1 MKHSNSPIA
10 WRQGFAQSTTTGLNM
25 AWEIAGPDDAE
36 TILMVAG
43 LGCQLTMWNDDFCA
57 PLLER
62 GYRLVRFDN
71 RDIGLSDQHPT
82 HMKVNVPATFIRNKF
97 GLQTPTNY
105 RLDTMGNDAIGL
117 IDALELNR
125 PHLLGISMGGMIS
138 QIVAAKA
145 PEKIGKLVTLMSSTN
160 NPKLPMPTPNVLH
173 NMFLK
178 KPKSQKID
186 DVVEHVERVFTAIGS
201 PGYPPDPIKLRER
214 ARLSYHRAYKPAGV
228 LRQTHCVVATG
239 SIEEYTRA
247 IKVPTCVIHGL
258 DDPLLKKACSERIAK
273 LVPNSRLHLIKG
285 LGHDLPEPLAPTFAE
300 IIHSHLT
307 N

>member
-1 MKHSNSPIA
+1 MKHSNPPIT

-25 AWEIAGPDDAE
+25 AWEMAGPEDAE

-82 HMKVNVPATFIRNKF
+82 HMKVNVPATFLRNKL
-97 GLQTPTNY
+97 GLKTPTNY
-105 RLDTMGNDAIGL
+105 KLDTMGNDAIGL
-117 IDALELNR
+117 IDALGLKR

-145 PEKIGKLVTLMSSTN
+145 PEKVGKLVTLMSSTN
-160 NPKLPMPTPNVLH
+160 HPKLPMPTPNVLH

-178 KPKSQKID
+178 KPKSQNID

-201 PGYPPDPIKLRER
+201 PGFPPDPIKLRER
-214 ARLSYHRAYKPAGV
+214 ARLSYNRAYKPAGV

-239 SIEEYTRA
+239 SIEDYTKA
-247 IKVPTCVIHGL
+247 IKVPTCVIHGM
-258 DDPLLKKACSERIAK
+258 DDPLLKKACSERIVK

-300 IIHSHLT
+300 IIHSHLK

>member
-1 MKHSNSPIA
+1 MKTSSQSIE
-10 WRQGFAQSTTTGLNM
+10 WQQGFAKSNTTGLNM
-25 AWEIAGPDDAE
+25 AWETAGPADGE
-36 TILMVAG
+36 TLLMVAG
-43 LGCQLTMWNDDFCA
+43 LGCQLTMWNDEFCR

-82 HMKVNVPATFIRNKF
+82 NMKVNVPATFIRNKL
-97 GLQTPTNY
+97 GLKTPTNY
-105 RLDTMGNDAIGL
+105 KLDTMANDAIGL
-117 IDALELNR
+117 IDALQLNR

-138 QIVAAKA
+138 QIVAAKH
-145 PEKIGKLVTLMSSTN
+145 PEKIGKLVTLMSTTN
-160 NPKLPMPTPNVLH
+160 SPKLPMPSAHVLN

-178 KPKSQKID
+178 KPKSQKLE
-186 DVVEHVERVFTAIGS
+186 DVVEHIERVFTVIGS
-201 PGYPPDPIKLRER
+201 PGYPPDPARLRER
-214 ARLSYHRAYKPAGV
+214 ARNSYNRSYKPAGV

-239 SIEEYTRA
+239 SIEEYTRE
-247 IKVPTCVIHGL
+247 IKVPTCIIHGL

-300 IIHSHLT
+300 IIHSHLS
-307 N
+307 

>member
-1 MKHSNSPIA
+1 MKNQNMHID
-10 WRQGFAQSTTTGLNM
+10 WQQGFAKSATTGLNM
-25 AWEIAGPDDAE
+25 AWEIAGPADGE
-36 TILMVAG
+36 TIFMVAG
-43 LGCQLTMWNDDFCA
+43 LGCQLTMWNDDFCR

-71 RDIGLSDQHPT
+71 RDIGLTDQHPT
-82 HMKVNVPATFIRNKF
+82 SMKVNVPATFIRNKL
-97 GLQTPTNY
+97 GLKTPTNY
-105 RLDTMGNDAIGL
+105 KLDTMANDAIGL
-117 IDALELNR
+117 MDALELKR

-201 PGYPPDPIKLRER
+201 PGYPPDPAKLRER
-214 ARLSYHRAYKPAGV
+214 ARNSYQRAYKPAGV

-239 SIEEYTRA
+239 SIEDYTRE
-247 IKVPTCVIHGL
+247 IRVPTCVIHGL

-300 IIHSHLT
+300 IIHSHLV
-307 N
+307 

>member
-1 MKHSNSPIA
+1 MKSIDWQS
-10 WRQGFAQSTTTGLNM
+10 GFARSTKTGLNM
-25 AWEIAGPDDAE
+25 AWETAGPQDGE

-43 LGCQLTMWNDDFCA
+43 LGCQLTMWSDEFCA

-71 RDIGLSDQHPT
+71 RDIGLSDQHPS
-82 HMKVNVPATFIRNKF
+82 HMRVNIPATFLRNKL
-97 GLQTPTNY
+97 GLKTPTNY
-105 RLDTMGNDAIGL
+105 RLDLMADDAIGL
-117 IDALELNR
+117 IDALSLKR

-145 PEKIGKLVTLMSSTN
+145 PEKIGKLTTLMSSTN
-160 NPKLPMPTPNVLH
+160 SPRLPMPSPSVMH

-178 KPKSQKID
+178 KPKSQQID

-201 PGYPPDPIKLRER
+201 PAYPTDPVKLREK
-214 ARLSYHRAYKPAGV
+214 ARRSYNRSYKPAGV

-239 SIEEYTRA
+239 SIEDFTRA

-258 DDPLLKKACSERIAK
+258 DDRLLKKACSERIAK
-273 LVPNSRLHLIKG
+273 LVPGSRLHLIKG
-285 LGHDLPEPLAPTFAE
+285 LGHDLPDPLANTFAD
-300 IIHSHLT
+300 IIHSHIS
-307 N
+307 